1 VRLPKA
7 KIDDLEKK
15 FIAKS
20 ALKGGDLNPKKLHLN
35 KNFYNMLFA
44 LLLLSIYFSNILNSE
59 FLLIFCQRSW
69 DITFNCEK
77 H

>member
-20 ALKGGDLNPKKLHLN
+20 ALKGGDLNPKKLHLIL
-35 KNFYNMLFA
+35 KNLI
-44 LLLLSIYFSNILNSE
+44 LLY
-59 FLLIFCQRSW
+59 LIDRFVIC
-69 DITFNCEK
+69 
-77 H
+77 

>member
-20 ALKGGDLNPKKLHLN
+20 ALKGGDLNPKKLHL
-35 KNFYNMLFA
+35 KLIKIFMLQH
-44 LLLLSIYFSNILNSE
+44 L
-59 FLLIFCQRSW
+59 
-69 DITFNCEK
+69 
-77 H
+77 